1 MEDLLR
7 TILYGALFIHIV
19 LLLIVLWQ
27 VWLGEHVVDRLVG
40 ADLIVTLTLG
50 VIVLIALLQAQSIY
64 MDVALG
70 LAALGFVGTIALSKY
85 IADEQMF

>member
-7 TILYGALFIHIV
+7 TVLYGALFVHII

-27 VWLGEHVVDRLVG
+27 VWLGAHVVDRLVG

-50 VIVLIALLQAQSIY
+50 VIVLMTLIQEKHIY